1 MSHRPTQRSDKFLY
15 LRSWRAHRISIS
27 QYNRL
32 ITGGLKL
39 MGEIR
44 DGETAFEVETVRE
57 NNYPVNNL
65 LVVKGIGWMRS
76 VY

>member
-1 MSHRPTQRSDKFLY
+1 
-15 LRSWRAHRISIS
+15 
-27 QYNRL
+27 
-32 ITGGLKL
+32 